1 MSLVNGIF
9 KNIEDLFAIIGLVCK
24 QDIYSYCDLE
34 TADSKHVLVTKD
46 GSLCSVFKLHG
57 YKRFVGNNEFV
68 YLCERMNEIFQTI
81 MQTKGHYFQISF
93 NYEFDEIKSSLNR
106 ALKTARKTA
115 DRLQLD
121 IDDIFESR
129 VNKLADYCS
138 DEDCYIVFWT
148 TPECLPKAHLRQM
161 FKEHRKKISESK
173 GPDLSKKQNLFAVL
187 DEIRNIH
194 ESVIT
199 TLLEDMQHTGYYAD
213 LLDVHEALTAT
224 RYSVDHAYTNKYEWK
239 PSLPGDP
246 LPMRLKPAGK
256 MDLSDLMWPSIS
268 SQILPRDGENV
279 SLKYARIG
287 DTIYA
292 PMYIEVFPKTIKP
305 FYDLFRRM
313 LPSHMP
319 WRISYLI
326 GPNGIKITESK
337 NVFAQFLRFS
347 HIHNQL
353 ICETHN
359 MLKALNDRSDN
370 PVITFSVVL
379 CTWAKVGEEEK
390 LKERASKMV
399 KVLQSWGGCDV
410 RQVSGDAMG
419 LTMSS
424 AVGLSKKL
432 FSSAT
437 AAPLD
442 AAVSMMPF
450 VRPASPW
457 REGGA
462 LLFRTPD
469 GKVWP
474 YQPGSSQQVSWIDII
489 YARSGSGKSVL
500 LNTIN
505 LGLCLSSGLSKLPRI
520 SIIDIGPS
528 ARGFISLLREGLRP
542 NQRHEVVYH
551 RLTLDAKDAINPF
564 DTLLGARYPTRLH
577 RSFLINFISLLLV
590 DKVEDSAFE
599 GASSMIS
606 MILDETYRRFADDQ
620 QPKLY
625 IPHAEKEVHDVLYR
639 LGFNLDQ
646 PVITWWQVADFLFS
660 KKEPRLALIAQRQAV
675 PNLSDTI
682 DIAHTQSIKDLYS
695 DVKTDS
701 GEDYITAYGR
711 ILASVIRNYPTLTS
725 VTKLNLEGSRVVA
738 LDLDEVA
745 KSGSAAADKQ
755 TAIMYMLARHVL
767 AQNYFLHISDISKI
781 PALYQRHHKDN
792 LKEIMEEPKRMVF
805 DEFHRTAKS
814 PVVREQVL
822 QDMREGRKWKIHI
835 SLASQSLKDFDQ
847 LMIEFATSVFILD
860 AGSAVSVD
868 ETCKVFGLTE
878 TEKQALSTRVHGPT
892 SNGATMMAQFVTKQG
907 LNTQL
912 LTSTISAVELWA
924 FSTTTEDVYI
934 RDKLYAQIGPKEAR
948 AVLALH
954 YPKGSAI
961 DEIHKRLEMDP
972 LLTID
977 EVCEN
982 ILSEVMMAHRNE
994 IKGRRREK
1002 IISNL
1007 IKSD

>member
-1 MSLVNGIF
+1 MSLVNSIF
-9 KNIEDLFAIIGLVCK
+9 RNIEDLFAMIGLICK

-57 YKRFVGNNEFV
+57 YKRFVGNSEFV
-68 YLCERMNEIFQTI
+68 YLCERMNEIFQTL
-81 MQTKGHYFQISF
+81 MQTNGHYLQVSF
-93 NYEFDEIKSSLNR
+93 NYEFEDIKSSLKR
-106 ALKTARKTA
+106 ALKSARKTA
-115 DRLQLD
+115 DRIQLD
-121 IDDIFESR
+121 IDDIFDSR
-129 VNKLADYCS
+129 VNKLSDYCA
-138 DEDCYIVFWT
+138 DEDVYIVFWT
-148 TPECLPKAHLRQM
+148 TPDCLPKSHLRQVT
-161 FKEHRKKISESK
+161 KEHRSKVGKSK

-199 TLLEDMQHTGYYAD
+199 TLLEDMRHTGYYVD
-213 LLDVHEALTAT
+213 LLDVHSALAAT
-224 RYSVDHAYTNKYEWK
+224 RYSVDHAYTNKHDWK
-239 PSLPGDP
+239 PSLPGDALP
-246 LPMRLKPAGK
+246 LRMKPAGNL
-256 MDLSDLMWPSIS
+256 DLSELMWPSVA
-268 SQILPRDGENV
+268 SQLIPRGGENLN
-279 SLKYARIG
+279 LKYAQIG
-287 DTIYA
+287 ETLYA

-313 LPSHMP
+313 LPSNMP

-326 GPNGIKITESK
+326 GPNGMKITESK
-337 NVFAQFLRFS
+337 NVFAQFLKFS
-347 HIHNQL
+347 HMHNQL

-370 PVITFSVVL
+370 PVVTFSVVL
-379 CTWAKVGEEEK
+379 CTWAKVGEEEV

-410 RQVSGDAMG
+410 RQVSGDAVG
-419 LTMSS
+419 LAMSS
-424 AVGLSKKL
+424 TVALTRKL
-432 FSSAT
+432 FASAT

-442 AAVSMMPF
+442 AAVSMMPI

-474 YQPGSSQQVSWIDII
+474 YQPGSNQQVSWIDII

-505 LGLCLSSGLSKLPRI
+505 LGLCLSAGLSKLPRV
-520 SIIDIGPS
+520 SIIDVGPS
-528 ARGFISLLREGLRP
+528 SKGFISLLREGLRP
-542 NQRHEVVYH
+542 TQRHEVVYH
-551 RLTLDAKDAINPF
+551 RLSLEAKDAINPF
-564 DTLLGARYPTRLH
+564 DTLLGARAPTKLH
-577 RSFLINFISLLLV
+577 MAFLVNFISLLLV
-590 DKVEDSAFE
+590 DKVEDRVFE
-599 GASSMIS
+599 GASGMIS
-606 MILDETYRRFADDQ
+606 MILDETYRRFSDSQ

-625 IPHAEKEVHDVLYR
+625 IPHAEKEVQEVLYR
-639 LGFNLDQ
+639 LGFNLEQ

-660 KKEPRLALIAQRQAV
+660 KDEPRLALIAQRQAV

-682 DIAHTQSIKDLYS
+682 EVAHTQCIKDLYS
-695 DVKTDS
+695 DIRTDS

-711 ILASVIRNYPTLTS
+711 ILSSIIRNYPTLTS
-725 VTKLNLEGSRVVA
+725 VTRLDLEGARIVA
-738 LDLDEVA
+738 LDLDAVA
-745 KSGSAAADKQ
+745 KSGSASADKQ
-755 TAIMYMLARHVL
+755 TAVMYMLSRHVL
-767 AQNYFLHISDISKI
+767 AQHYFLHITDVEKL
-781 PALYQRHHKDN
+781 PKLYQKYHKAN

-835 SLASQSLKDFDQ
+835 SLASQSLKDFDP
-847 LMIEFATSVFILD
+847 LMVEFATSVFILD
-860 AGSAVSVD
+860 SGSAASIE
-868 ETCKVFGLTE
+868 ETCKVFGLTD
-878 TEKQALSTRVHGPT
+878 TERQALTTRVHGPN
-892 SNGATMMAQFVTKQG
+892 SNGATFMAQFVTKQG

-924 FSTTTEDVYI
+924 FTTTTEDVYI
-934 RDKLYAQIGPKEAR
+934 RDKLYSQIGPKDAR
-948 AVLALH
+948 AILALH
-954 YPKGSAI
+954 YPKGSAV
-961 DEIHKRLEMDP
+961 DEIQKRLELDP

-977 EVCEN
+977 SVCEH
-982 ILSEVMMAHRNE
+982 ILSELMRSHRSD
-994 IKGRRREK
+994 IKNRRRDK
-1002 IISNL
+1002 IINSLLSTN
-1007 IKSD
+1007 

>member
-1 MSLVNGIF
+1 MSLINGIF
-9 KNIEDLFAIIGLVCK
+9 RNVEDLFAIIGLICK
-24 QDIYSYCDLE
+24 QDIYSYCDIE

-57 YKRFVGNNEFV
+57 YKRFVGNSEFAF
-68 YLCERMNEIFQTI
+68 LCQRMNEVLQTL
-81 MQTKGHYFQISF
+81 MHTNGHFVQVCF
-93 NYEFDEIKSSLNR
+93 NYEFESIKDSLNR
-106 ALKTARKTA
+106 SLKSARKTA
-115 DRLQLD
+115 SRIQLD

-129 VNKLADYCS
+129 VEKLSDYCA
-138 DEDCYIVFWT
+138 DEDVYIVFWT
-148 TPECLPKAHLRQM
+148 TSDCLPKSHLRHM
-161 FKEHRKKISESK
+161 MKEHQSKTSKSKKL
-173 GPDLSKKQNLFAVL
+173 DLSKKQNLFAVL

-199 TLLEDMQHTGYYAD
+199 TLLEDMQHTGYYVE
-213 LLDVHEALTAT
+213 LLDVHSALAAT
-224 RYSVDHAYTNKYEWK
+224 RYSIDHDYTNKYEWK

-246 LPMRLKPAGK
+246 LPLRLKPAGK
-256 MDLSDLMWPSIS
+256 IDISELMWPSVA
-268 SQILPRDGENV
+268 SQVIPRSGENLN
-279 SLKYARIG
+279 LKYAQIG
-287 DTIYA
+287 DTVYA
-292 PMYIEVFPKTIKP
+292 PMYIEIFPKTIKP

-313 LPSHMP
+313 LPSNMP

-326 GPNGIKITESK
+326 APNGMKITQSK
-337 NVFAQFLRFS
+337 NIFAQFLRFS
-347 HIHNQL
+347 HMHNKL

-359 MLKALNDRSDN
+359 MLKVLNDRSDN
-370 PVITFSVVL
+370 PVVSYSVVL
-379 CTWAKVGEEEK
+379 TTWANAGDLDA

-399 KVLQSWGGCDV
+399 KVVQSWGGCDV
-410 RQVSGDAMG
+410 RQVSGDSVG
-419 LTMSS
+419 LAMSS
-424 AVGLSKKL
+424 AVGLTRKL

-442 AAVSMMPF
+442 ACVSMLPI

-520 SIIDIGPS
+520 SIIDVGPS
-528 ARGFISLLREGLRP
+528 SRGFISLLREGLKP
-542 NQRHEVVYH
+542 NERHEVIYH
-551 RLTLDAKDAINPF
+551 RLSLDPKDAINPF
-564 DTLLGARYPTRLH
+564 DTLLGSRFPTKLH
-577 RSFLINFISLLLV
+577 VSFLVNFISLLMV
-590 DKVEDSAFE
+590 DKIEDVIFE
-599 GASSMIS
+599 GASGMIS
-606 MILDETYRRFADDQ
+606 MILEETYKRFSDAH

-625 IPHAEKEVHDVLYR
+625 IPHAEPEVQEVLYK

-682 DIAHTQSIKDLYS
+682 EIAHTQSIKDLYGE
-695 DVKTDS
+695 VQTEA

-711 ILASVIRNYPTLTS
+711 ILSSIIRNFPTLTS
-725 VTKLNLEGSRVVA
+725 VTRLNLEGARVVA
-738 LDLDEVA
+738 LDLDAVA

-755 TAIMYMLARHVL
+755 TAIMYMLSRHVL
-767 AQNYFLHISDISKI
+767 AQNYFLHISDIENTPKI
-781 PALYQRHHKDN
+781 YQDYHKEN
-792 LKEIMEEPKRMVF
+792 LKDIMEEPKRMVF

-835 SLASQSLKDFDQ
+835 SLASQSLKDFDP

-860 AGSAVSVD
+860 SGSASSVD
-868 ETCKVFGLTE
+868 DTCKVFGLTE
-878 TEKQALSTRVHGPT
+878 TERQALLTRVHGPS
-892 SNGATMMAQFVTKQG
+892 SNGATFMAQFVTKQG

-924 FSTTTEDVYI
+924 FTTTTEDVYI
-934 RDKLYAQIGPKEAR
+934 RDKLYSQIGPRDAR
-948 AVLALH
+948 ALLALH
-954 YPKGSAI
+954 YPKGSAV
-961 DEIHKRLEMDP
+961 DEIHKRLELDP
-972 LLTID
+972 LMTID
-977 EVCEN
+977 NACEN
-982 ILSEVMMAHRNE
+982 ILSELMKSHRTDV
-994 IKGRRREK
+994 KVKRRDK
-1002 IISNL
+1002 IVNSL
-1007 IKSD
+1007 LSGD